1 MQLTLGTPVSLF
13 GVRALSSNTLRVL
26 LAGAHGQV
34 GQHAAELLGESDHDG
49 VGMVRAEDQV
59 SDIEELGIEAVVADL
74 TEDEDVSRAVEG
86 VDAVVF
92 AAGSG
97 GDDVWGVDRDGAIR
111 LMEACESAGVDR
123 FVMLSSM
130 NADAP
135 EESPEALREYLRAK
149 AEADERLRESDLT
162 YTVVRPG
169 ALTNEEGTGRI
180 RTGADIDRKDG
191 DVPRVDVAQTLLAA
205 LEEEATYEVTF
216 EMLSGD
222 VDIEEALSNPL
233 NEG

>member
-1 MQLTLGTPVSLF
+1 
-13 GVRALSSNTLRVL
+13 
-26 LAGAHGQV
+26 
-34 GQHAAELLGESDHDG
+34 
-49 VGMVRAEDQV
+49 MVRAEDQV
-59 SDIEELGIEAVVADL
+59 SDVEDLGIEAVVADL

-86 VDAVVF
+86 CDAVVF

-97 GDDVWGVDRDGAIR
+97 GDDVWGVDRDGAVR
-111 LMEACESAGVDR
+111 LIEACESAGVDR
-123 FVMLSSM
+123 FVMLSAM

-135 EESPEALREYLRAK
+135 EESPEALREYLKAK

-180 RTGADIDRKDG
+180 RTGEHVDRDDG
-191 DVPRVDVAQTLLAA
+191 DVPRVDVARTLLAA
-205 LEEEATYEVTF
+205 LEEEATYGVTF

-222 VDIEEALSNPL
+222 VPIEEAVADPL
-233 NEG
+233 REE

>member
-1 MQLTLGTPVSLF
+1 M
-13 GVRALSSNTLRVL
+13 RVL

-34 GQHAAELLGESDHDG
+34 GQHASELLGESDYDG
-49 VGMVRAEDQV
+49 VGMVRAEDQL
-59 SDIEELGIEAVVADL
+59 SDIEELGIEAVHADL
-74 TEDEDVSRAVEG
+74 TETEDVSHAVEG
-86 VDAVVF
+86 CDVAIF

-97 GDDVWGVDRDGAIR
+97 GDDVWGVDRDGAVN

-123 FVMLSSM
+123 FVMLSAM

-135 EESPEALREYLRAK
+135 EDSPEALREYLRAK

-180 RTGADIDRKDG
+180 RTGESIDRRDG
-191 DVPRVDVAQTLLAA
+191 DVPRVDVARTLLAT
-205 LEEEATYEVTF
+205 LEEEATYGVTF

-222 VDIEEALSNPL
+222 VDIEEALSDPL